1 MKDPCFKSYSLYLE
15 YSQFTTVLQAWN
27 VADIELQV
35 IIGGHAL
42 HESLHAVSTNLRGGV
57 APLLLLHHSR
67 VPLNP

>member
-15 YSQFTTVLQAWN
+15 YSQFTTMLQA
-27 VADIELQV
+27 VAGIELQV

-42 HESLHAVSTNLRGGV
+42 HESLHAVSTDFCGGV
-57 APLLLLHHSR
+57 DLLLLLNHSR